1 MMKLVLM
8 LNLIQKCMYL
18 VPGMWDQEY
27 YQAER
32 ERREEEKREE
42 RRKKEKR
49 RRRGRED
56 IHCNLKRYSSEH
68 HC

>member
-8 LNLIQKCMYL
+8 LNLIQKCMCL

-32 ERREEEKREE
+32 ERREEEERGGRERREE
-42 RRKKEKR
+42 EE
-49 RRRGRED
+49 RGKTY
-56 IHCNLKRYSSEH
+56 IVI
-68 HC
+68 